1 MESHALGGLRAA
13 FAMLVCH
20 LLLRLF
26 NFAHSLRRTTRLL
39 PQIIVNMRLPH
50 GLHCGILIGLLL
62 FIGSHF
68 NVLNAQNTLLVK
80 GRVYD
85 NSTILPVP
93 FATIGVPG
101 ANVGARTDQN
111 GDFKI
116 RINPKKNR
124 ELRFTCVGYAPFDLK
139 IPKDSTTSLT
149 VDVFLEPK
157 TQQLSEI
164 EIRPDKY
171 SNKNNPAVE
180 LIELVVKNRDRNRPE
195 NFKTYRVDQ
204 YEKIMM
210 GVSNLGEKTKNRR
223 FLRDARVV
231 FDNVDTTKMEG
242 LGISPIYMSESILD
256 YYSRNDPKQNKSFV
270 TATQFVQFPL
280 MEQEGIDQWSHYLY
294 QDIDLYDNYVVILTD
309 HFLSPIANNAP
320 LFYRY
325 YPEDTIIENGSKIVK
340 LLFFPRNKTD
350 MLLKGELYIALDS
363 TYPVTKAV
371 FGVSEQV
378 NLNFVKDMVLEQ
390 RFQKTT
396 DGKWV
401 LGAENYRMDF
411 GVTTRGMGLFGE
423 RYVHH
428 SNPRINTPIPDS
440 IFDNKYEKKVVRE
453 DAAAK
458 RDTTF
463 WNNARPVELSA
474 VEKRTYSALD
484 SLQRTKLFKRMTK
497 AIFILAVGHWKPIE
511 ELEIGRIN
519 TFYSFN
525 SVEGDRIKFGGR
537 TRPELSKRFNLEGFG
552 AYGLKDERWKFGVAA
567 NISMDKRKPYN
578 SFPLNVLRINY
589 QHDLRQPGVEL
600 TVFQNTNLATSFV
613 RGVNDRFFFMKRF
626 SMQYDREFPNQLA
639 IVAGFEHRW
648 LQPLGSLSFIPTDD
662 ILPLNAPVIAAK
674 PYIQFRY
681 APGEQ
686 YYQTSSGWR
695 QRIRFN
701 YILQARYARGISGL
715 AGSQYDFDEVTA
727 SFYKFSNVPP
737 IGYNYFY
744 VEAGGVFGKVPYPF
758 LTIHRANQ
766 SYNYKY
772 MAYNMMNFMEFV
784 SDRYVAVNI
793 EHAFYG
799 FFTNKIPLIKRL
811 KLRETCTL
819 KVLYGQVSDRNQPRP
834 GAGLYEFPR
843 YPDGTPLTFT
853 LQDKPYIE
861 ASVGL
866 GNIFKVLR
874 FDLIRRF
881 TYLDNPG
888 VNKFG
893 LRVTAQVQF

>member
-1 MESHALGGLRAA
+1 MIDISSIRLGCC
-13 FAMLVCH
+13 VV
-20 LLLRLF
+20 LL
-26 NFAHSLRRTTRLL
+26 SLL
-39 PQIIVNMRLPH
+39 
-50 GLHCGILIGLLL
+50 
-62 FIGSHF
+62 SAHF
-68 NVLNAQNTLLVK
+68 NVQAQNTLLVK

-85 NSTILPVP
+85 ASTIQPVP
-93 FATIGVPG
+93 FATVGVPG

-124 ELRFTCVGYAPFDLK
+124 ELRFSCVGYIPQSIK
-139 IPKDSTTSLT
+139 IPKDSVTSHT
-149 VDVFLEPK
+149 IDIFLEPK
-157 TQQLSEI
+157 TEQLSEV

-171 SNKNNPAVE
+171 RNKNNPAVE

-195 NFKTYRVDQ
+195 NFQTYQVDQ

-210 GVSNLGEKTKNRR
+210 GVSNLGEKTKNRK

-231 FDNVDTTKMEG
+231 FDNVDTTKMTG
-242 LGISPIYMSESILD
+242 VGISPIYMQESVID
-256 YYSRNDPKQNKSFV
+256 FYSRRDPKQQKSYV
-270 TATQFVQFPL
+270 TATQAVRFPL
-280 MEQEGIDQWSHYLY
+280 MDQEGIDQWMHYLY

-350 MLLKGELYIALDS
+350 MLLQGELYIALDS

-371 FGVSEQV
+371 FGVSPQV

-390 RFQKTT
+390 RFQKTPES
-396 DGKWV
+396 KWV
-401 LGAENYRMDF
+401 VGAECYRMDF

-428 SNPRINTPIPDS
+428 SNPRINVPIADS
-440 IFDNKYEKKVVRE
+440 LFENKYEKKAVLA
-453 DAAAK
+453 DATAK
-458 RDTTF
+458 RDSSF
-463 WNNARPVELSA
+463 WKEARPVELSA
-474 VEKRTYSALD
+474 VEKRTYSSLD
-484 SLQRTKLFKRMTK
+484 SLQKTKLFKRVTK
-497 AIFILAVGHWKPIE
+497 AIFILALGHYKPVE
-511 ELEIGRIN
+511 EFEIGRIN

-525 SVEGDRIKFGGR
+525 PIEGDRLKFGGR
-537 TRPELSKRFNLEGFG
+537 TRPELSKRFNVEGFV
-552 AYGLKDERWKFGVAA
+552 AYGLKDERYKFGIAT
-567 NISMDKRKPYN
+567 NISLAKGKAYN
-578 SFPLNVLRINY
+578 SFPLNLLRINY
-589 QHDLRQPGVEL
+589 QEDLRQPGVEL

-613 RGVNDRFFFMKRF
+613 RGTNDRFFFMKRF
-626 SMQYDREFPNQLA
+626 SAQYEREFPNKLA
-639 IVAGFEHRW
+639 IIAGFEHRN
-648 LQPLGSLSFIPTDD
+648 LAPLGSLTFIPTDD
-662 ILPLNAPVIAAK
+662 QLPLNSPVIAAK
-674 PYIQFRY
+674 PYFQVRY
-681 APGEQ
+681 APGEEF
-686 YYQTSSGWR
+686 YTTKSGWR

-715 AGSQYDFDEVTA
+715 AGSQYDFDEVVA

-766 SYNYKY
+766 SFNYRY

-799 FFTNKIPLIKRL
+799 FFTNKIPLVKRL

-819 KVLYGQVSDRNQPRP
+819 KVLYGQVSDQNQPRP
-834 GAGLYEFPR
+834 GSGLYELPR
-843 YPDGTPLTFT
+843 YPDGTPLTYT

-874 FDLIRRF
+874 IDLVRRF
-881 TYLDNPG
+881 TYLDHPG
-888 VNKFG
+888 VSRLG
-893 LRVTAQVQF
+893 LRVAAQVQF